1 MAGKTGMDK
10 FVDMFGP
17 KGAFNLLE
25 CDTTPPPLT

>member
-10 FVDMFGP
+10 FVDLFGP

-25 CDTTPPPLT
+25 CENQVP